1 MFQRWAEAHLKQRL
15 ESYHFFGSEEG
26 LPFEKMAQLLAEM
39 GQNRITCNQAYC
51 MEPKK
56 SVMFLAELSGGSPKV
71 ESKRNFREKSG
82 KSSGAGV
89 KWNAAE
95 TEKCGDKSTG
105 ICASCSNKECAYR
118 R

>member
-1 MFQRWAEAHLKQRL
+1 MNIKISTEVMSGGGPDIFSLSQK
-15 ESYHFFGSEEG
+15 

-82 KSSGAGV
+82 ESSGAGV